1 MLMNPTQKILL
12 LTFLLCISSCITP
25 FIPKTNEDKKI
36 LVVEGLV
43 TDQPDTTIIKLSKS
57 LPLGTSSISSPVQGC
72 LVTISDDLGNTFV
85 LTETI
90 AGTYVTDPA
99 KFQGRIGRIYTL
111 NISTNSDNNNLS
123 YQSYPV
129 EMKYVP
135 PIDSLYY
142 EKVTFQENNGTA
154 SQEGCQIFLDTH
166 DAANQIKFYRWEFS
180 ETWEFQLPYTSVPN
194 KVCWISSNSDIINIK
209 NTSALD
215 EVRINRYPLNFI
227 SNLTDRLRVKYSIL
241 VKQYSIN
248 EDEYLYWDKLKKIT
262 ELVGGLYDMT
272 PSSIPSN
279 IYCIEDPN
287 EKVLGY
293 FSVSASTSKRLFV
306 KGSFAGIFTPYT
318 DNVCIADTFFG
329 FDPIPSLNTFV
340 WVIIDHPVPPPAYR
354 VTTRVKG
361 CYDCTV
367 RGTNIP
373 PSFWNED
380 K

>member
-1 MLMNPTQKILL
+1 MHRNPLQRIVLMSLL
-12 LTFLLCISSCITP
+12 VLSNSCITP

-90 AGTYVTDPA
+90 GGTYVTDPSE
-99 KFQGRIGRIYTL
+99 FQGRIGRIYTL
-111 NISTNSDNNNLS
+111 HISTNSDNNNLS
-123 YQSYPV
+123 YQSSPV

-135 PIDSLYY
+135 PIDSLFY
-142 EKVTFQENNGTA
+142 EKVTIQENNGTV
-154 SQEGCQIFLDTH
+154 SQEGCQVLLNTH
-166 DAANQIKFYRWEFS
+166 DPGNQTKFYRWEYS
-180 ETWEFQLPYTSVPN
+180 ETWEFMLPYTVPN
-194 KVCWISSNSDIINIK
+194 QVCWLYNNSDIINIK

-215 EVRINRYPLNFI
+215 EARINRYALNFI
-227 SNLTDRLRVKYSIL
+227 SNLTDRLRIKYSIL
-241 VKQYSIN
+241 VKQYSLN
-248 EDEYLYWDKLKKIT
+248 EEEYQYWEKLQNIT
-262 ELVGGLYDMT
+262 EQVGSLYDLT

-279 IYCIEDPN
+279 VYCLNDPN
-287 EKVLGY
+287 ENVLGY
-293 FSVSASTSKRLFV
+293 FSVSASTSKRLFI
-306 KGSFAGIFTPYT
+306 KDHFAGIYTPYT
-318 DNVCIADTFFG
+318 NGVCIDDTIFG
-329 FDPIPSLNTFV
+329 SGPIQSLNTFV
-340 WVIIDHPVPPPAYR
+340 WVIVDQPFPPPGYK
-354 VTTRVKG
+354 VTTRVRG

-367 RGTNIP
+367 RGTNVP

>member
-90 AGTYVTDPA
+90 AGTYVTDPSE
-99 KFQGRIGRIYTL
+99 FQGRIGRIYTL
-111 NISTNSDNNNLS
+111 HISTNSDNNNLS

-135 PIDSLYY
+135 PIDSLFY
-142 EKVTFQENNGTA
+142 EKVTIQENNGTV
-154 SQEGCQIFLDTH
+154 SQEGCQVLLNTH
-166 DAANQIKFYRWEFS
+166 DPGNQTKFYRWEYS
-180 ETWEFQLPYTSVPN
+180 ETWEFMLPYTVPN
-194 KVCWISSNSDIINIK
+194 QVCWLYNNSDIINIK

-215 EVRINRYPLNFI
+215 EARINRYALNFI
-227 SNLTDRLRVKYSIL
+227 SNLTDRLRLKYSIL
-241 VKQYSIN
+241 VKQYSLN
-248 EDEYLYWDKLKKIT
+248 EEEYQYWEKLQNIT
-262 ELVGGLYDMT
+262 EQVGSLYDLT

-279 IYCIEDPN
+279 VYCLNDPN
-287 EKVLGY
+287 ENVLGY
-293 FSVSASTSKRLFV
+293 FSVSASTSKRLFI
-306 KGSFAGIFTPYT
+306 KDHFAGIYTPYT
-318 DNVCIADTFFG
+318 NGVCIDDTIFG
-329 FDPIPSLNTFV
+329 SGPIPSLNTFV
-340 WVIIDHPVPPPAYR
+340 WVIVDQPFPPPGYK
-354 VTTRVKG
+354 VTTRVRG